1 MSTAVPGISLLSFHL
16 LPKKVVSVSNIAILL
31 ADIII
36 LFV

>member
-1 MSTAVPGISLLSFHL
+1 MQ
-16 LPKKVVSVSNIAILL
+16 KKVHSVLDIVILL